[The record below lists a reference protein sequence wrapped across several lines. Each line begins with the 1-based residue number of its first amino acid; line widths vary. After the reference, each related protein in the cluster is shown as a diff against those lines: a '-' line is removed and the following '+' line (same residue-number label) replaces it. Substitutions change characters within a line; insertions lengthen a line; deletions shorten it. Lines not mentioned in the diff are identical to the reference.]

1 VRVNFAFSDEQEAF
15 RETLRRFCQERLSIA
30 DVRHA
35 MSTPEGFDRD
45 TWKQM
50 AGSLGLQGLA
60 IPEACGGQG
69 FGFLELGIALEE
81 LGRELAGGPFFAT
94 TCLGARAIGH
104 AGDDAQ
110 RREWLGRI
118 ASGEAIGTLA
128 VTERSG
134 AEGPDGISCECR
146 RDGAGWVVTGEKRLV
161 LAGAQADLVVVAARA
176 PGTRGVEGISLLVV
190 EGGAR
195 GLTATPLE
203 TLDLTRKQADLR
215 FDATPARLLGGEGA
229 GGPVLARTLDEAR
242 IAQSAE
248 MTGGAARCLE
258 TAVAYAKT
266 RVQFGRPIGSFQAIQ
281 HKCAEVL
288 LELELARSA
297 SYWAWWVADT
307 GRADLAEAASL
318 AKSVAG
324 DAFLRAASENLHIHG
339 GIGCTWEHDA
349 HLYLKRAKSTDALFG
364 DAATQRA
371 RLTERLGV

>member
-1 VRVNFAFSDEQEAF
+1 VNFAFSEEQDAF
-15 RETLRRFCQERLSIA
+15 RETLRRFCQERLSVA
-30 DVRHA
+30 DVRRA
-35 MSTPEGFDRD
+35 METPEGFDRG

-104 AGDDAQ
+104 AGDEAQ

-118 ASGEAIGTLA
+118 ASGEAVATLA
-128 VTERSG
+128 PGEPSG
-134 AEGPDGISCECR
+134 GDGPDGIRTECR
-146 RDGAGWVVTGEKRLV
+146 RDGAGWRVTGGERCV
-161 LAGAQADLVVVAARA
+161 LAGAQADLVVVAARTA
-176 PGTRGVEGISLLVV
+176 GSPGDGGVTLLVV
-190 EGGAR
+190 EGGAE
-195 GLTATPLE
+195 GLVATPLD
-203 TLDLTRKQADLR
+203 TLDPTRKQADLR
-215 FDATPARLLGGEGA
+215 FDATPARLLGREGG
-229 GGPVLARTLDEAR
+229 GGPALARTLDEAR

-248 MTGGAARCLE
+248 MTGAAARCLE

-307 GRADLAEAASL
+307 GRGDLAEAASL

-324 DAFLRAASENLHIHG
+324 DAFLRAASENLHVHG

-349 HLYLKRAKSTDALFG
+349 HLYL
-364 DAATQRA
+364 
-371 RLTERLGV
+371 